1 MHSKNQVF
9 YKLLFA
15 ILLIFSF
22 SNGYSQQQ
30 PIPDWVKDI
39 GGVGESKVAGV
50 AVDKF
55 DNIYIAGNFRS
66 NITVDLSNISTP
78 VNLSATG
85 DYDVFIAKYTPDG
98 KLIWAK
104 SIGGQG
110 LDQVNNLTVD
120 NESNVI
126 FGGQFNSFT
135 MDADPGSG
143 TFNLNNAG
151 GNDAFIVKLDLDGNF
166 KWAKSIGGFSTEYG
180 HVVSTDLSGN
190 VIFVGSYSSS
200 INLGSFNLTA
210 KGSLDG
216 FMIKYDKNGNILWG
230 YGFGS
235 SSDDEIRHVITN
247 TNNEIIIMG
256 YFGNSIDLN
265 PKGPSNIINGTIPNY
280 FVAKYTETGQLIW
293 ANKVDGASAT
303 VSSLASGPSNDIYL
317 TGVYTGTV
325 NLRSPVTSIPLTSS
339 GGKNLFVGKYSATGT
354 ALWARNIVGN
364 AGNTPYSYYI
374 TADVDDNAYIGGY
387 FDGTLTFG
395 DATLNKTL
403 TFNGGRDTFFGKY
416 NSAGDYIWA
425 FNFGS
430 ACSGNFG
437 HKIAVDSK
445 KNILLGGS
453 FCRTVDFNPGICELK
468 IRARNGTS
476 DGYIS
481 KYNQI
486 KFSGDANIL
495 SFELAEQTA
504 PAIINPQNKT
514 ITIKVKA
521 RTDVTALKP
530 TLTTDIGVVAPL
542 SGIANNFTTPQKY
555 IITSNCIDHT
565 WLVTVLVEDV
575 NEVMLCSGAT
585 QILTGNSTGNQPG
598 NNFVW
603 QIKNQNGDWVSA
615 PNANTSSDYELKDFT
630 NYTNANLTYYFRRK
644 VTSGSTEVLEPE
656 ITVIIN
662 PATTNNTITTPETVL
677 CNGAKTI
684 LISGTIPQGATNT
697 SLSYKWQHSDDEQI
711 WADINGETNQDLSVQ
726 VTKTIYFRRVTFSNN
741 CSSVSNTLKID
752 FQPLITASFAG
763 NNINLCKLNTATLNG
778 NTTALNETG
787 TWSVISPAYYAP
799 FNSTNVNNPLA
810 EITNLPPD
818 IDVILKWTIS
828 QNTCLTTSSSTVT
841 VHSYSE
847 PVITM
852 PSTLTINQGQSIQ
865 IPASVTPLSA
875 GYTYRWT
882 PRIGL
887 DNPNILSPLAS
898 PDQTTIYR
906 LTITY
911 GNNCVVEK
919 DIRIAVDKTT
929 KISVCAGSLAQLSG
943 DPILDQNP
951 AIQWQ
956 VLSSGTWLNIQ
967 NANQANFSLKTDEQ
981 FSNQIETVLYRR
993 AITAGNTTYIDSK
1006 YEVNTYPLTRNN
1018 VINTSTSN
1026 FCSNVVSSIT
1036 INGTLPV
1043 GASNFPSTYT
1053 WERSSDGL
1061 NWSTINGETA
1071 KDIMISG
1078 LIQTT
1083 YFRRLTFTNGCP
1095 AISNILKITVNP
1107 LPTVANAG
1115 EDIALCG
1122 NSSLALTANPPGN
1135 NETGVWSVISP
1146 ANYNPFNAGNVNNPN
1161 AVINHMPSNQ
1171 KLILQWE
1178 IFNQNCGTST
1188 KDEVEIISYRN
1199 ILLQAPAELTV
1210 DFGKKI
1216 NLGIVSDLTSDDG
1229 YTFEWLPKTGLDNPF
1244 TLSPDASP
1252 LENTIYTL
1260 KVNYGQTCEKTV
1272 NVLVKVLNNI
1282 KIPTSFSPNGD
1293 GVNDHW
1299 EIKNIANY
1307 PGSRVSVYNRYGTAI
1322 YKSTN
1327 YTAPWDGTHNG
1338 KVLPVGTYYYV
1349 ILLKDKKNSVFNGS
1363 ITIIQ

>member
-1 MHSKNQVF
+1 MKNIYFKLSLTIFFATLLYQTLSATPVDSINNSKNNRVPLI
-9 YKLLFA
+9 KSKTFA
-15 ILLIFSF
+15 PCDDINWATWSSF
-22 SNGYSQQQ
+22 NGNSSLGTISDGTNTVNVTMTANYSFASTPGIYNHAKFNAYPS
-30 PIPDWVKDI
+30 PIPDRTVPQTTWAQGE
-39 GGVGESKVAGV
+39 GGTTKMCFSKTVSNPVLLIASLGNSAGLRATLKFSLPYV
-50 AVDKF
+50 VLFDGGKMTF
-55 DNIYIAGNFRS
+55 DN
-66 NITVDLSNISTP
+66 ST
-78 VNLSATG
+78 T
-85 DYDVFIAKYTPDG
+85 
-98 KLIWAK
+98 
-104 SIGGQG
+104 
-110 LDQVNNLTVD
+110 
-120 NESNVI
+120 
-126 FGGQFNSFT
+126 
-135 MDADPGSG
+135 
-143 TFNLNNAG
+143 
-151 GNDAFIVKLDLDGNF
+151 
-166 KWAKSIGGFSTEYG
+166 
-180 HVVSTDLSGN
+180 
-190 VIFVGSYSSS
+190 
-200 INLGSFNLTA
+200 
-210 KGSLDG
+210 
-216 FMIKYDKNGNILWG
+216 
-230 YGFGS
+230 
-235 SSDDEIRHVITN
+235 
-247 TNNEIIIMG
+247 
-256 YFGNSIDLN
+256 
-265 PKGPSNIINGTIPNY
+265 
-280 FVAKYTETGQLIW
+280 
-293 ANKVDGASAT
+293 
-303 VSSLASGPSNDIYL
+303 L
-317 TGVYTGTV
+317 TGVEGFAIIMFPGDFDCVTINSTTPEYYTNITWG
-325 NLRSPVTSIPLTSS
+325 LKPSPFAVSVIENSSSCSEVKLTASGGVEYLWNGGDTPNSATNTFRSS
-339 GGKNLFVGKYSATGT
+339 GTYIVTAKDANGCKTSVSKKVDILPINININGETSACGAVSLTAEGGTSYLWDGGDTPNNATNTFRASGKYTVVVSNQAGCSSA
-354 ALWARNIVGN
+354 LSKDVIV
-364 AGNTPYSYYI
+364 
-374 TADVDDNAYIGGY
+374 
-387 FDGTLTFG
+387 F
-395 DATLNKTL
+395 
-403 TFNGGRDTFFGKY
+403 
-416 NSAGDYIWA
+416 
-425 FNFGS
+425 
-430 ACSGNFG
+430 
-437 HKIAVDSK
+437 
-445 KNILLGGS
+445 
-453 FCRTVDFNPGICELK
+453 
-468 IRARNGTS
+468 
-476 DGYIS
+476 
-481 KYNQI
+481 Q
-486 KFSGDANIL
+486 
-495 SFELAEQTA
+495 
-504 PAIINPQNKT
+504 
-514 ITIKVKA
+514 
-521 RTDVTALKP
+521 
-530 TLTTDIGVVAPL
+530 
-542 SGIANNFTTPQKY
+542 
-555 IITSNCIDHT
+555 
-565 WLVTVLVEDV
+565 
-575 NEVMLCSGAT
+575 
-585 QILTGNSTGNQPG
+585 ST
-598 NNFVW
+598 
-603 QIKNQNGDWVSA
+603 
-615 PNANTSSDYELKDFT
+615 
-630 NYTNANLTYYFRRK
+630 
-644 VTSGSTEVLEPE
+644 
-656 ITVIIN
+656 
-662 PATTNNTITTPETVL
+662 TTNNTITTPETVL

-711 WADINGETNQDLSVQ
+711 WADINGETNQELSVQ

-752 FQPLITASFAG
+752 FQPLVTASFAG

-841 VHSYSE
+841 VHSYSA

-875 GYTYRWT
+875 GYTYRWI
-882 PRIGL
+882 PGIGL

-993 AITAGNTTYIDSK
+993 AITAGNVTYIDSK
-1006 YEVNTYPLTRNN
+1006 YEVNTYPLTQNN

-1026 FCSNVVSSIT
+1026 FCSNVVSSIAV
-1036 INGTLPV
+1036 NGTLPV
-1043 GASNFPSTYT
+1043 GASNFPSTYI

-1135 NETGVWSVISP
+1135 NETGVWSVIST
-1146 ANYNPFNAGNVNNPN
+1146 ANYNPFNASNVNNPN
-1161 AVINHMPSNQ
+1161 AVIDHMPSNQ

-1252 LENTIYTL
+1252 LENTVYTL